1 MEATIKG
8 INEHGISYN
17 LYLEECEYYNVEPLS
32 YNDWLQQE
40 ELEQKAIDRDRL
52 TDAERYGEDEY

>member
-1 MEATIKG
+1 MKISIKG
-8 INEHGISYN
+8 INEHGLAYN

-40 ELEQKAIDRDRL
+40 ELEQRAIDRSRL